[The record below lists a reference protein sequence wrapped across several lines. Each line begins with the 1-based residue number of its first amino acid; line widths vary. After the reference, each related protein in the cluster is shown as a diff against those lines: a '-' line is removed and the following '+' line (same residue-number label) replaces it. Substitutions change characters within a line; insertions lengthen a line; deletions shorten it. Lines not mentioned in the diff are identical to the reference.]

1 MILLYIHIMKQIVTQ
16 KKAKYHLT
24 KANVSIYERLED
36 DGFYYQLVEGVLHVA
51 PSPFTLH
58 QRVSSRL
65 NDLITSF
72 LKTHPLGELFYAPLD
87 VELNDLN
94 IFQPD
99 LLFISN
105 NRLEIIT
112 EKRVVGAPDLVIE
125 ILSKS
130 SRKVDLT
137 TKYAVYEQSGVLEYW
152 IVDPDEKRF
161 SFYHLKN
168 HKYHEIIVQESYES
182 PVLKPLSLEPAEFW
196 QSI

>member
-1 MILLYIHIMKQIVTQ
+1 MKQTVTQ
-16 KKAKYHLT
+16 KKAQYHNT
-24 KANVSIYERLED
+24 KANVSIYDHLEE

-58 QRVSSRL
+58 QRILWKLSTIFS
-65 NDLITSF
+65 DF
-72 LKTHPLGELFYAPLD
+72 LRSNPIGEFFFAPLD

-99 LLFISN
+99 LLFVSN
-105 NRLEIIT
+105 NRIGIIT
-112 EKRVVGAPDLVIE
+112 EKRVVGAPDLIIE

-130 SRKVDLT
+130 TRKLDLT

-161 SFYHLKN
+161 SFYQLKD
-168 HKYHEIIVQESYES
+168 HKYHEIAVQDRYISY
-182 PVLKPLSLEPAEFW
+182 VLKPLSLKPSEFW
-196 QSI
+196 QSM